1 MYMSFSYKKSVVGGT
16 FDRFHL
22 GHQKLITT
30 AFASSEKVTIGL
42 TKPEMYQNKLL
53 ADLIQ
58 DYEVRKERLEA
69 YLSEKGYR
77 ERAVIMPIS
86 DIYGNT
92 LQEKDIEAIFVTEE
106 NIPNVE
112 KINAQRKEKEF
123 PEIKKVIV
131 PYVKAADGANITSE
145 RIRKGEIDSNGFIYK
160 TLFTKQVLKLPA
172 HLRPQLQA
180 PIGIVVKNTGE
191 VLPLI
196 ENKMTIAV
204 GDIISEELRQKNIHP
219 AISIIDFRTRRHELL
234 HELFGKEL
242 KTINQAGTI
251 NQEAVHTIIHAWDA
265 YFDSQEPQTII
276 VEGEEDLLALPAIL
290 LSPLG
295 SIVLYGQFDQ
305 GIVVNVVT
313 EELKKKI
320 MQFVQAFE

>member
-1 MYMSFSYKKSVVGGT
+1 MYKNTVVGGT

-22 GHQKLITT
+22 GHQKLIDT
-30 AFASSEKVTIGL
+30 AFTSSQKVTIGL
-42 TKPEMYQNKLL
+42 TKPAMYQNKHL

-58 DYEVRKERLEA
+58 DYDERKEQLEK
-69 YLSEKGYR
+69 YLNEKHYR

-92 LQEKDIEAIFVTEE
+92 LQKEEIEAIFITEE
-106 NIPNVE
+106 NLSNVN
-112 KINAQRKEKEF
+112 KINDKRREKDF
-123 PEIKKVIV
+123 PEIKAIV
-131 PYVKAADGANITSE
+131 VPFVKAEDDLSITSE
-145 RIRKGEIDSNGFIYK
+145 RIRKGEIDREGFVYIS
-160 TLFTKQVLKLPA
+160 LFDKPILKLPES
-172 HLRPQLQA
+172 LRPNLQK
-180 PIGIVVKNTGE
+180 PIGIVVKNTSE
-191 VLPLI
+191 VLHLLD
-196 ENKMTIAV
+196 NKMTISV

-219 AISIIDFRTRRHELL
+219 AVSVIDFRTRRHELL

-242 KTINQAGTI
+242 QTVNQPGTI
-251 NQEAVHTIIHAWDA
+251 NYEAVRTFIHARDA
-265 YFDSQEPQTII
+265 YLQSQEPQTVI
-276 VEGEEDLLALPAIL
+276 VDGEEDLLALPAIL

-320 MQFVQAFE
+320 VLLVRQFD